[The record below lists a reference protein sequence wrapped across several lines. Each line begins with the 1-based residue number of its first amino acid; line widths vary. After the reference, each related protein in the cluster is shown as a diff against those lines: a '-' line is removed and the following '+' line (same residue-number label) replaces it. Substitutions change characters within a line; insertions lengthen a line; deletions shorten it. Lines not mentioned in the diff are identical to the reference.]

1 MSLRYSVTCQM
12 SFFKRQRSVV
22 GTWNTVVPEIS
33 KILWDPAGTPVP
45 MAHRYKGNA
54 QVDPL
59 SDLRNEII

>member
-33 KILWDPAGTPVP
+33 KILWDPAGTIGWPIGTRVT
-45 MAHRYKGNA
+45 
-54 QVDPL
+54 
-59 SDLRNEII
+59 LRSTPGQILEMK